1 MKFKH
6 NKKRNT
12 AFLFETL
19 IKEMAKSVVANDSER
34 QTKIAKIIKRHF
46 TKRGVLYKDLQSYK
60 VLMELKE
67 AETGFAQRILSE
79 VRRERDRLN
88 TQNQNI
94 FSEQSRLIKK
104 INVELGQEV
113 YSNFVPNYKT
123 MATIG
128 QLFADNVSPNEKVIL
143 EDKLLT
149 EMTKAEEK
157 TEKEILEHIDSI
169 AYKTFTN
176 KFNKAYA
183 GKLHEE
189 QQHIVSKY
197 IYSVSDNGISLKTYL
212 NEEVGRLR
220 DKVKASL
227 DVKEVSSDPEMIRKT
242 EQVLEF
248 LDSLTET
255 KLDETAI
262 KKIMQIQGLVRE
274 VETNE

>member
-67 AETGFAQRILSE
+67 AESDFAQRIISE
-79 VRRERDRLN
+79 VRRDRDRLN
-88 TQNQNI
+88 TQNI

-128 QLFADNVSPNEKVIL
+128 QLFADNVSPSEKVIL

-157 TEKEILEHIDSI
+157 TEKEILEHLDSI

-189 QQHIVSKY
+189 QQQVVSKY

-227 DVKEVSSDPEMIRKT
+227 DAKEISADPEMVEKT
-242 EQVLEF
+242 EKVLEF
-248 LDSLTET
+248 LNSLTET
-255 KLDETAI
+255 KLDEASI

>member
-19 IKEMAKSVVANDSER
+19 IKEMAKSVVTSDSER

-67 AETGFAQRILSE
+67 AESDFAQRIISE
-79 VRRERDRLN
+79 VRRDRDRLDA
-88 TQNQNI
+88 QNI
-94 FSEQSRLIKK
+94 FSEQSKLIKK
-104 INVELGQEV
+104 INVELGQEI

-189 QQHIVSKY
+189 QQHVVSKY

-212 NEEVGRLR
+212 NEEIGRLR

-255 KLDETAI
+255 KLDETSI
-262 KKIMQIQGLVRE
+262 KKIMQIQGLIRE

>member
-67 AETGFAQRILSE
+67 AESDFAKRIISE
-79 VRRERDRLN
+79 VRRDRDKLN
-88 TQNQNI
+88 TQNI
-94 FSEQSRLIKK
+94 FSEQSKLIKR

-149 EMTKAEEK
+149 EMTRAEEK
-157 TEKEILEHIDSI
+157 TEKEILEHLDSI

-189 QQHIVSKY
+189 QQHVVSKY

-220 DKVKASL
+220 DKVRSSL
-227 DVKEVSSDPEMIRKT
+227 DSKEISSDPEMVKKT
-242 EQVLEF
+242 EHVLEF

-255 KLDETAI
+255 KLDEAAI

>member
-88 TQNQNI
+88 TQNI

>member
-1 MKFKH
+1 
-6 NKKRNT
+6 
-12 AFLFETL
+12 
-19 IKEMAKSVVANDSER
+19 
-34 QTKIAKIIKRHF
+34 
-46 TKRGVLYKDLQSYK
+46 LQSYK

-88 TQNQNI
+88 TQNI

-189 QQHIVSKY
+189 QQHVVSKY

-255 KLDETAI
+255 KLDEAAI

>member
-12 AFLFETL
+12 AFLFESL

-67 AETGFAQRILSE
+67 AESDFAKRIISE
-79 VRRERDRLN
+79 VRRDRDRLN
-88 TQNQNI
+88 TQNI
-94 FSEQSRLIKK
+94 FSEQSKLIKK

-157 TEKEILEHIDSI
+157 TEKEILEHLDSI

-189 QQHIVSKY
+189 QQQVVSKY

-220 DKVKASL
+220 EKVRSSL
-227 DVKEVSSDPEMIRKT
+227 TSEEISSDPEMVKKT

-255 KLDETAI
+255 KLDEAAI
-262 KKIMQIQGLVRE
+262 KKIMQIQGLIRE

>member
-12 AFLFETL
+12 AFLFESL

-67 AETGFAQRILSE
+67 AESDFAKRIISE
-79 VRRERDRLN
+79 VRRDRDRLN
-88 TQNQNI
+88 TQNI
-94 FSEQSRLIKK
+94 FSEQSKLIKR

-157 TEKEILEHIDSI
+157 TEKEILEHLDSI

-189 QQHIVSKY
+189 QQQVVSKY

-220 DKVKASL
+220 EKVRSSL
-227 DVKEVSSDPEMIRKT
+227 TSEEISSDPEMVKKT

-255 KLDETAI
+255 KLDEAAI
-262 KKIMQIQGLVRE
+262 KKIMQIQGLIRE

>member
-67 AETGFAQRILSE
+67 AESGFAKRIISE
-79 VRRERDRLN
+79 VRRDRDRLN
-88 TQNQNI
+88 TQNI
-94 FSEQSRLIKK
+94 FSEQSKLIKK

-157 TEKEILEHIDSI
+157 TEKEILEHLDSI

-189 QQHIVSKY
+189 QQNVVSKY

-220 DKVKASL
+220 EKVRSSL
-227 DVKEVSSDPEMIRKT
+227 DSKEISSDPEMIKKT

-255 KLDETAI
+255 KLDEAAI

>member
-67 AETGFAQRILSE
+67 AESDFAKRIISE
-79 VRRERDRLN
+79 VRRDRDKLN
-88 TQNQNI
+88 TQNI

-128 QLFADNVSPNEKVIL
+128 QLFADNVSPSEKVIL

-189 QQHIVSKY
+189 QQQVVSKY

-220 DKVKASL
+220 DKVRSSL
-227 DVKEVSSDPEMIRKT
+227 DSKEISSDPEMVKKT

-255 KLDETAI
+255 KLDEPAI

>member
-67 AETGFAQRILSE
+67 AESDFAKRIISE
-79 VRRERDRLN
+79 VRRDRDRLN
-88 TQNQNI
+88 TQNI
-94 FSEQSRLIKK
+94 FSEQSKLIKR

-149 EMTKAEEK
+149 EMTRAEEK
-157 TEKEILEHIDSI
+157 TEKEILEHLDSI

-189 QQHIVSKY
+189 QQHVVSKY

-220 DKVKASL
+220 EKVEASL
-227 DVKEVSSDPEMIRKT
+227 DSKEISSDPEMVKKT

-248 LDSLTET
+248 LNSLTET
-255 KLDETAI
+255 KLDEAAI